1 MKVEQLFEQVLREM
15 EVNQVKSMAL
25 VKIDGTID
33 YQFLKT
39 DWNIGKMKE
48 FVFARKNIY
57 CGYAL
62 VDVKIDKIVKLF
74 KTQDT

>member
-1 MKVEQLFEQVLREM
+1 MNLERIFEQVLKEM
-15 EVNQVKSMAL
+15 EVNQVRSMAP

-39 DWNIGKMKE
+39 DWNVEKMKE
-48 FVFARKNIY
+48 FVSARKNIY